1 MTLKS
6 SEPDLV
12 VTKNSLFYC
21 ENSSHVAPLTQT
33 TYYNSELETGQII
46 MCGGGEKE
54 ARVQFIQEGLNKKE
68 SEKPKKETP
77 DYS

>member
-12 VTKNSLFYC
+12 TKNGLFYC

-54 ARVQFIQEGLNKKE
+54 ARV
-68 SEKPKKETP
+68 
-77 DYS
+77 